1 MLIINKEKN
10 DIWKIPENNYI
21 DIIYLIKEEKV
32 SEIIINN
39 LESNINNN
47 ANNITKTNY
56 NKNLVLFKKLN
67 INNKNKNNCENEIN
81 KKIDKKNT
89 SYSFKIKNFFNI
101 TFNKSN
107 DASLGLGVKNLIN
120 KSNNIFKSHKKISCD
135 VNDIY
140 STNLNKT
147 KIDKKRNQ
155 TIYYKRDNFK
165 DFSLD
170 KENDEQSYA
179 FQNLVNL
186 NKNGKKDIFFKKIN
200 DINKKNYNI
209 QIKKK

>member
-120 KSNNIFKSHKKISCD
+120 K
-135 VNDIY
+135 
-140 STNLNKT
+140 
-147 KIDKKRNQ
+147 
-155 TIYYKRDNFK
+155 
-165 DFSLD
+165 
-170 KENDEQSYA
+170 
-179 FQNLVNL
+179 
-186 NKNGKKDIFFKKIN
+186 
-200 DINKKNYNI
+200 
-209 QIKKK
+209 